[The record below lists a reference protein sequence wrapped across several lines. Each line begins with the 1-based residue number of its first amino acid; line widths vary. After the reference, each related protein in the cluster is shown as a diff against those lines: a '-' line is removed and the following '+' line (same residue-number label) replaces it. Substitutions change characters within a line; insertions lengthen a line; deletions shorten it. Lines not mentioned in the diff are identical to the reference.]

1 MSGVGCNDGGRF
13 YIGGKCYDMLY
24 LFCQLPLL
32 NFYFFRSSSFSRT
45 LTSILKMGKF
55 SFMVIVQIDFI
66 CCRL

>member
-1 MSGVGCNDGGRF
+1 MSGVRCNGVGRF
-13 YIGGKCYDMLY
+13 YIGGKCDGMLY

-55 SFMVIVQIDFI
+55 SFMVIVQIDLL
-66 CCRL
+66 CYWL